1 MTNLLFTLLLP
12 LATLMPT
19 DRTNPISTM
28 EKKNY
33 YCEYC
38 GHKFPYVRSLT
49 SGTCSKHPDGHNRG
63 RHKLYEGIEKSK
75 YTCKYCG
82 KQFPSIMVMVGG
94 QCVNH
99 PKGSNKGPHA
109 PAL

>member
-1 MTNLLFTLLLP
+1 MSTPILQLMLVLTVLFFTG
-12 LATLMPT
+12 
-19 DRTNPISTM
+19 NTM
-28 EKKNY
+28 SRPDKEKQPC

-38 GHKFPYVRSLT
+38 GKKFPDVRQLT
-49 SGTCSKHPDGHNRG
+49 SATCPRHPDGANKG
-63 RHKLYEGIEKSK
+63 RHKLYEGSEKQE

-82 KQFPSIMVMVGG
+82 KKFPSILIMVGG

-99 PKGSNKGPHA
+99 PKGSNKGSHA